1 AISSRLATT
10 VGASKAAVIIKQPAL
25 APSPQPR
32 PAPTARALPP
42 KLVDQRGPFWVPIRG
57 PIPTPI
63 DIHISEGRQHRVGR
77 VRAVADDLPAKAGT
91 YLSKGV
97 WFGVSKHNNVI
108 R

>member
-1 AISSRLATT
+1 MTA
-10 VGASKAAVIIKQPAL
+10 GASKAAAIIKQPAL

-63 DIHISEGRQHRVGR
+63 DTHLGRSNYFLMSIGVFTLSSALCGLASSLRQLILFRIIQG
-77 VRAVADDLPAKAGT
+77 LAG
-91 YLSKGV
+91 
-97 WFGVSKHNNVI
+97 
-108 R
+108 